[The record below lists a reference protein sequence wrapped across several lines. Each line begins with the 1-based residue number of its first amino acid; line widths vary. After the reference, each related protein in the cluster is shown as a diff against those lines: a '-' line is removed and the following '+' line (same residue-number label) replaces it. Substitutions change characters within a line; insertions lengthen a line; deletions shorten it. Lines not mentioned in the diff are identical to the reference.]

1 MIGQLLAGHYRILQ
15 VLGAG
20 GFGQTY
26 ITEDLHLP
34 GNPKC
39 VLKHLKPASSDPA
52 LLSMARQL
60 FEKEAIVLQQLGTHD
75 RIPRLFAYFEQ
86 EQEFY
91 LVQEYAIGHTLTQE
105 FQTGTKWQDS
115 VVIELLEEVLEILV
129 FIHSKGVIHRDIKP
143 DNIIRR
149 DSDRHLVLIDF
160 GAIKQV
166 RNQQALN
173 GTQTMTVAIGTPG
186 YMPIEQASGTPRAS
200 SDLYALGTIAI
211 QALTSVNPYN
221 LEEDERTGEHKWE
234 HLTIANPQLIA
245 IVQRMTRYHFK
256 DRYQTASEALQAIQG
271 LKGNAYNQATYV
283 QQTQPFQPR
292 PPIPVGVP
300 IPQPQQ
306 PQPQTQA
313 PNSNTERTM
322 VVSPRA
328 YTAPAPVAPPAAN
341 PAYAPSYA
349 PAPRREPAPSLFPL
363 AMGVVV
369 VGAAVGSFVWF
380 SNTLSNQRNFAT
392 DLKSD
397 LCRLIVPTTSPTV
410 RVRSQPVQNGQ
421 VVASLR
427 RGIKVV
433 YLSENGNFVHIQF
446 ADNSMGWVGNYQISV
461 CPKAFAIPAPTPT
474 PTPTQTPIPIPVPTP
489 SMPSQPVET
498 PPPTPIETPTP
509 IVTPV
514 LTPPPRVIPP
524 RRTPAPTPA
533 PIPIPDVNPDPNL
546 DVEPV
551 PMPKIPQ
558 NRNEQPGAAPKENS
572 GKGDKSTPTPNNKTN
587 PGEEKTPLYDKTNPG
602 EEKIP
607 LY

>member
-60 FEKEAIVLQQLGTHD
+60 FDKEAVVLQQLGTHD

-105 FQTGTKWQDS
+105 FQAGVKWQES
-115 VVIELLEEVLEILV
+115 LVIELLEEVLDILV

-149 DSDRHLVLIDF
+149 DIDRHLVLIDF

-173 GTQTMTVAIGTPG
+173 GQETRTVAIGTPG

-211 QALTSVNPYN
+211 QALTGVNPYN

-234 HLTIANPQLIA
+234 HLTMANPQLIA
-245 IVQRMTRYHFK
+245 VVQRMTRYHFK
-256 DRYQTASEALQAIQG
+256 DRYQTAAEALQAIQG

-283 QQTQPFQPR
+283 QQTQPVVLSRQ
-292 PPIPVGVP
+292 PIP
-300 IPQPQQ
+300 Q

-313 PNSNTERTM
+313 PNANTERTM

-328 YTAPAPVAPPAAN
+328 YNAPAPVATPA
-341 PAYAPSYA
+341 PTPRP
-349 PAPRREPAPSLFPL
+349 PAPRPPAPPREPAPNLFPL
-363 AMGVVV
+363 AMGVVSI
-369 VGAAVGSFVWF
+369 GALVGSYVWF
-380 SNTLSNQRNFAT
+380 SSTLTNQRDFAAN
-392 DLKSD
+392 LKSD
-397 LCRLIVPTTSPTV
+397 LCRLMVPTTLPTV
-410 RVRSQPVQNGQ
+410 KVRSQPVKNSK
-421 VVASLR
+421 VVASLP
-427 RGIKVV
+427 RGAKVV
-433 YLSENGNFVHIQF
+433 YVSENGNFVNVQF
-446 ADNSMGWVGNYQISV
+446 AESSVGWVYNNQIAV
-461 CPKAFAIPAPTPT
+461 CPKPFVIPAPTPT
-474 PTPTQTPIPIPVPTP
+474 PTPTMAIPIPVPTP
-489 SMPSQPVET
+489 TPTPT
-498 PPPTPIETPTP
+498 PPIQPIETPTP
-509 IVTPV
+509 TPI
-514 LTPPPRVIPP
+514 LTPTPTPPPRVIPP
-524 RRTPAPTPA
+524 RRSPAPTPA
-533 PIPIPDVNPDPNL
+533 PIPIPGANPTPNPE
-546 DVEPV
+546 VEPV
-551 PMPKIPQ
+551 PMPVLPQ
-558 NRNEQPGAAPKENS
+558 DRNEPGAAPKENY
-572 GKGDKSTPTPNNKTN
+572 GKGDKNTTPTPN
-587 PGEEKTPLYDKTNPG
+587 KTNPG

>member
-60 FEKEAIVLQQLGTHD
+60 FEKEAVVLQQLGTHD

-91 LVQEYAIGHTLTQE
+91 LVQEYAIGHTLTEE
-105 FQTGTKWQDS
+105 FKAGVKWQDS
-115 VVIELLEEVLEILV
+115 LVIELLEEVLEILV

-211 QALTSVNPYN
+211 QALTGVNPYN

-234 HLTIANPQLIA
+234 HLTMANPQLIA

-256 DRYQTASEALQAIQG
+256 DRYQAAADALQAIQG

-292 PPIPVGVP
+292 PPIPVA
-300 IPQPQQ
+300 IPQQ

-328 YTAPAPVAPPAAN
+328 YTAPAPVETPRAPTPQR
-341 PAYAPSYA
+341 A
-349 PAPRREPAPSLFPL
+349 PAPQRAPGPSLFPL
-363 AMGVVV
+363 AMSLVV

-380 SNTLSNQRNFAT
+380 SNRLSDQSKFGA

-397 LCRLIVPTTSPTV
+397 LCRLVVPTTSPTV
-410 RVRSQPVQNGQ
+410 RVRSQPVKNGT
-421 VVASLR
+421 VIASLR
-427 RGIKVV
+427 RGVKVV
-433 YLSENGNFVHIQF
+433 YVSENGNFVNIQF
-446 ADNSMGWVGNYQISV
+446 ADNSAGWVSNNQISV
-461 CPKAFAIPAPTPT
+461 CPKPFAIPAPTS
-474 PTPTQTPIPIPVPTP
+474 IEIPVPPPNIP
-489 SMPSQPVET
+489 SPPIET
-498 PPPTPIETPTP
+498 PPPTPIPTPPTPIPPTPTPPTPTP
-509 IVTPV
+509 ITPPAP
-514 LTPPPRVIPP
+514 TPPPRVIQP

-533 PIPIPDVNPDPNL
+533 PIPIPDANPAPNPDG
-546 DVEPV
+546 ERV
-551 PMPKIPQ
+551 PMPTLPQ
-558 NRNEQPGAAPKENS
+558 DRNEPPGAAPKENS
-572 GKGDKSTPTPNNKTN
+572 GKDEKTTPTPNKTN
-587 PGEEKTPLYDKTNPG
+587 PEK
-602 EEKIP
+602 EKIP

>member
-60 FEKEAIVLQQLGTHD
+60 FEKEAVVLQQLGTHD

-91 LVQEYAIGHTLTQE
+91 LVQEYAIGHTLAE
-105 FQTGTKWQDS
+105 ELKPGVKWQES
-115 VVIELLEEVLEILV
+115 LVIELLEEVLEILA

-173 GTQTMTVAIGTPG
+173 GQQTMTVAIGTPG

-211 QALTSVNPYN
+211 QALTGVNPYN

-234 HLTIANPQLIA
+234 HLTMANPQLIA
-245 IVQRMTRYHFK
+245 VVQRMTRYHFK
-256 DRYQTASEALQAIQG
+256 DRYQTAAEALQAIQL
-271 LKGNAYNQATYV
+271 LKGNAFNQSTYV
-283 QQTQPFQPR
+283 QQTQPVLPR
-292 PPIPVGVP
+292 PPIP
-300 IPQPQQ
+300 Q

-313 PNSNTERTM
+313 PNANTERTM

-328 YTAPAPVAPPAAN
+328 YTAPAPVATPAPPRAPTPRPPA
-341 PAYAPSYA
+341 PPRA
-349 PAPRREPAPSLFPL
+349 PAPNLFPL
-363 AMGVVV
+363 LMGVVV

-380 SNTLSNQRNFAT
+380 TNTLTNQRNFAS

-410 RVRSQPVQNGQ
+410 RVRSQPVQNGK

-427 RGIKVV
+427 RGTKVV
-433 YLSENGNFVHIQF
+433 YVSENGNFVNIQF
-446 ADNSMGWVGNYQISV
+446 ADNSAGWVLNNQIAV
-461 CPKAFAIPAPTPT
+461 CPKPFAIPTPT
-474 PTPTQTPIPIPVPTP
+474 PTPTPTLAPPIPIPTPTLTP
-489 SMPSQPVET
+489 SSQ
-498 PPPTPIETPTP
+498 PIETPTP
-509 IVTPV
+509 TPTFTPAATPA
-514 LTPPPRVIPP
+514 LTPPPRANPP
-524 RRTPAPTPA
+524 RRFPAPTPA
-533 PIPIPDVNPDPNL
+533 PIPIPDDNPTSEPN
-546 DVEPV
+546 VEPV
-551 PMPKIPQ
+551 PMPILPQ
-558 NRNEQPGAAPKENS
+558 GRKDPSAAPKEDS
-572 GKGDKSTPTPNNKTN
+572 GKGDKTTPTPDRTKSELGK
-587 PGEEKTPLYDKTNPG
+587 GEKSAATPDRTKPEAEKTPLY
-602 EEKIP
+602 
-607 LY
+607 